1 MLADGVLGL
10 LQIRHRSEELM
21 LLSIVFGASRPNQ
34 QLIVYVSEQ
43 GDLNLRQDGGSG
55 TRASLTL
62 IYSDV

>member
-1 MLADGVLGL
+1 
-10 LQIRHRSEELM
+10 M

-43 GDLNLRQDGGSG
+43 IDLNLRQDGGSG

>member
-1 MLADGVLGL
+1 
-10 LQIRHRSEELM
+10 M